1 MNERLAP
8 IQTQIQSTLYQGR
21 ETNSTN
27 TPLDFTLSD
36 PKSKKRPTFQ
46 SLSSIYFAKTPQSR
60 NVEEAR
66 TQTRI
71 KHTQHEPKQKKKRH
85 KFKIHQNQK
94 KLPRRNA
101 NAAELLPPS
110 NYLQHR
116 CILNS
121 PLIPSEPIQHCKIK
135 PSQRIK
141 PNSDLR
147 EEQLNKQK
155 EKLEED
161 QIK

>member
-71 KHTQHEPKQKKKRH
+71 KHTQHEPKQKKNDTNSKFTKTKRSYLAGMQMPQNSSLLLTTSNTAASS
-85 KFKIHQNQK
+85 IH
-94 KLPRRNA
+94 R
-101 NAAELLPPS
+101 
-110 NYLQHR
+110 
-116 CILNS
+116 
-121 PLIPSEPIQHCKIK
+121 
-135 PSQRIK
+135 
-141 PNSDLR
+141 
-147 EEQLNKQK
+147 
-155 EKLEED
+155 
-161 QIK
+161 